1 MSLKGPEHMIWML
14 PTQLDQPVAVGTKL
28 EPLGPSKDLQ
38 GPLRTPRA
46 PQKGLFGPLGLL
58 IWSQSGPKC
67 HIIMCYTRGKC
78 FRVILGLSWDVAPFL
93 PVGM

>member
-38 GPLRTPRA
+38 SPLRTPRA
-46 PQKGLFGPLGLL
+46 PKRAFLGLWGYL
-58 IWSQSGPKC
+58 YGL
-67 HIIMCYTRGKC
+67 
-78 FRVILGLSWDVAPFL
+78 RVGQNVI
-93 PVGM
+93 